1 MSVLERTVSMTKTGM
16 SMVESTSVDG
26 GAFVVVIVAV
36 VVGGGGVEGLWAKKD
51 TSDIESRAE
60 DDAGAPR
67 TPGRGGR
74 GGLVALA
81 GSGSEELNA
90 ETVNEG

>member
-1 MSVLERTVSMTKTGM
+1 MSVLERMVSMTKTGM

-26 GAFVVVIVAV
+26 G
-36 VVGGGGVEGLWAKKD
+36 GVQGLWAKKD
-51 TSDIESRAE
+51 TSGMESRAE

-74 GGLVALA
+74 GDLVALV
-81 GSGSEELNA
+81 GSGSEESTN
-90 ETVNEG
+90 